1 MEGQMA
7 PFRIMLWGAAF
18 FARKWLEALK
28 ARADCVVV
36 GIASRS
42 AARAEELRR
51 NFALAEAT
59 HFPSWEAAAERGQA
73 DGVIIALPQ
82 MLHPQATLAAL
93 RSGWHVLVE
102 KPLAVDLAGARAV
115 YEGTQRHPDRVVMVN
130 QNFRWR
136 PQIQA
141 LRRGIREGLVG
152 GVGHIMFGCRQQIRR
167 TTVDGWRERM
177 AEPFL
182 LDYAIHHFDLMRYL
196 TADEAV
202 RVVGLGFRPPW
213 SWFDGNAAAAAIVTM
228 RSGTVVDY
236 GGTMVSQGL
245 ETTQEGL
252 ITVIGEKGTLHLDGK
267 SQVSLHGQGDARVLP
282 QEPVPVDELGHA
294 LAEFLG
300 AVREKRQPETHV
312 AEHIR
317 SLALPVAVAES
328 ARTGRAIEVADLLG
342 F

>member
-1 MEGQMA
+1 MT

-18 FARKWLEALK
+18 FARKWLEAIR

-51 NFALAEAT
+51 DFDLAEAT
-59 HFPSWEAAAERGQA
+59 HYPSWEEAAERGQA
-73 DGVIIALPQ
+73 DGVLITLPQ
-82 MLHPQATLAAL
+82 MLHPETTLAAL
-93 RSGWHVLVE
+93 QAGRHVLVE
-102 KPLAVDLAGARAV
+102 KPLAVDMAGARAV
-115 YEGTQRHPDRVVMVN
+115 YEGTQRHPGQVVMVN

-136 PQIQA
+136 PHIQTM
-141 LRRGIREGLVG
+141 RRGMREGFIG
-152 GVGHIMFGCRQQIRR
+152 RVGHIMFECRQQIRR
-167 TTVDGWRERM
+167 KTVDGWRERM

-182 LDYAIHHFDLMRYL
+182 LDFAIHHFDLMRYL
-196 TADEAV
+196 TGDEAA

-213 SWFDGNAAAAAIVTM
+213 SWLDGNTAAAAIVTM
-228 RSGTVVDY
+228 QSGIVVDY

-252 ITVIGEKGTLHLDGK
+252 ITVIGEQGTLYLDGK

-282 QEPVPVDELGHA
+282 QDPVPGGELGYA

-317 SLALPVAVAES
+317 SLALPLAVVES
-328 ARTGRAIEVADLLG
+328 ARRGSPVNPTDLLG
-342 F
+342 FL